1 MEVNLLEKVTKL
13 GDLGDKVKVKAGFGR
28 NFLIPHGKAVQA
40 TEASIAEF
48 ETRRA
53 ELQAAADASLA
64 AAQARAEA
72 MNELAVTIEANA
84 GDEGK
89 LFGSIGTKDIADA
102 VTAAGHEIQKAEVRM
117 PTGAIRE
124 VGSYEITLQFHSDV
138 TIEVAITVVAED

>member
-1 MEVNLLEKVTKL
+1 MEVILLEKVAKL

-28 NFLIPHGKAVQA
+28 NFLIPYGKAVQA

-53 ELQAAADASLA
+53 ELQAVADASLA

-72 MNELAVTIEANA
+72 MHELAVTIEANA

-102 VTAAGHEIQKAEVRM
+102 VTGRW
-117 PTGAIRE
+117 P
-124 VGSYEITLQFHSDV
+124 
-138 TIEVAITVVAED
+138 

>member
-1 MEVNLLEKVTKL
+1 MEVILLEKVTKL
-13 GDLGDKVKVKAGFGR
+13 GDLGDKVKVKSGFGR

-48 ETRRA
+48 ESRRA
-53 ELQAAADASLA
+53 ELQAAADASFA
-64 AAQARAEA
+64 AAQTRAEA
-72 MNELAVTIEANA
+72 MKELSLTIEANA

-102 VTAAGHEIQKAEVRM
+102 VTAAGHDIQKSEVRM

-124 VGSYEITLQFHSDV
+124 VGAYEITLQFHSDV
-138 TIEVAITVVAED
+138 TVDVSIAVVAEA

>member
-1 MEVNLLEKVTKL
+1 MEVILLEKVTKL
-13 GDLGDKVKVKAGFGR
+13 GDLGDKVKVKVGFGR

-53 ELQAAADASLA
+53 ELQATADASLA

-102 VTAAGHEIQKAEVRM
+102 VTAAGHEIKKSEVRM